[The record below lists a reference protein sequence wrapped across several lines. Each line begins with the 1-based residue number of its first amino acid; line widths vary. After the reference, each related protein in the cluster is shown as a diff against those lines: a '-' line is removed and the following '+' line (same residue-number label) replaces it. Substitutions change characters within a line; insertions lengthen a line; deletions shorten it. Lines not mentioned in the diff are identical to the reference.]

1 VVAQAPRRCG
11 NPGKVTGTG
20 GSLVMV
26 ADGEGVE
33 GVPAAA
39 FQRWG
44 WLRWLPVRS
53 CSTRGGGGVVEAVA
67 QAPRRC
73 GNPGK
78 VTGTGGS
85 LVMVADG
92 EGVPAAA
99 FQRWG
104 WLRWLPVRSC
114 STRGGGGGGGA

>member
-1 VVAQAPRRCG
+1 VGAVAQAPRRCG

-33 GVPAAA
+33 GVP
-39 FQRWG
+39 
-44 WLRWLPVRS
+44 
-53 CSTRGGGGVVEAVA
+53 T
-67 QAPRRC
+67 
-73 GNPGK
+73 
-78 VTGTGGS
+78 
-85 LVMVADG
+85 
-92 EGVPAAA
+92 AA

-114 STRGGGGGGGA
+114 STRGGGGGGGV